1 MEAKN
6 VRTITAIMLLM
17 LLLAGQASASFKT
30 CFESCALGCFLAK
43 DKSKCLLKCTIK
55 CVVGINSTATGLD
68 YCKLGCAVHQCA
80 RFRNDV
86 DKVDSCVNE
95 CEVGKC
101 SLLSQSKGIASQVS
115 RTPSAPIRAPS
126 PKNSDIA
133 PTVDT
138 NYGAHCP
145 HCIITFDAK
154 STIYLAIS
162 FYFAEVQF
170 FQQKIIFTTST
181 NEYTPEKRPTA
192 SDRFQSP
199 QIAQIYT
206 D

>member
-55 CVVGINSTATGLD
+55 CVVGINSTVTGLD
-68 YCKLGCAVHQCA
+68 YCKLGCAVYQCA
-80 RFRNDV
+80 RFGNDV

-101 SLLSQSKGIASQVS
+101 SLLSQSKGIASPVS
-115 RTPSAPIRAPS
+115 RTPSSPIRAPS
-126 PKNSDIA
+126 PSHQCGHHNWCQLHMQLFRLE
-133 PTVDT
+133 
-138 NYGAHCP
+138 NCCP
-145 HCIITFDAK
+145 GTK
-154 STIYLAIS
+154 QMRSTDLYL
-162 FYFAEVQF
+162 
-170 FQQKIIFTTST
+170 
-181 NEYTPEKRPTA
+181 
-192 SDRFQSP
+192 SP
-199 QIAQIYT
+199 YDNLA
-206 D
+206 